1 MSRYSGTKNI
11 ETKRKFD
18 DMKNALRRLE
28 ALIEVGFLTC
38 MYMLFWN
45 NYYRPFGMISYNGY
59 GKYIIAF
66 IYLFLLLVI
75 LASFDSFKFGY
86 LKLTDVIVSQCL
98 GVIFVNFI
106 SYFQLSL
113 LASFLLKVKP
123 ILILTLLDFFMI
135 LVCCYIYSVIYHNV
149 YVPKNMVMVYG
160 SGNALTLKFK
170 MESRPD
176 KYKIGK
182 LISIEEGM
190 GTICRE
196 IVDYDAVIINDVT
209 PQIRNDLVKFCY
221 ENEIRTYVVPK
232 ISDIILRGAD
242 DITLF
247 DTPLVLVKGRGL
259 VFSERLIKRAF
270 DIVFSLISMIIVI
283 PVSIIVSVCILIED
297 GAPVFYKQER
307 VTKDGKIFKILKF
320 RSMKKDAEKEGHSIP
335 ATGKDPRIT
344 KVGRVIRACRIDEL
358 PQIFNIL
365 GGSMSWVGPR
375 PERIEHV
382 EKYSKEIP
390 EFKYRMKVKG
400 GLTGYAQIYGKYDT
414 SAYDK
419 LRLDLMYI
427 ENYSFTL
434 DLKILAM
441 TFRVLF
447 KPEATE
453 GFDKARELEKK
464 KEELIKAEKKKHE
477 NDQENLWEDIS
488 EQTDSEERPEKI

>member
-1 MSRYSGTKNI
+1 MSRYINTKDRDK
-11 ETKRKFD
+11 KRKFD

-28 ALIEVGFLTC
+28 AIIEVGILTC

-45 NYYRPFGMISYNGY
+45 NYYRPFGMITYNGY
-59 GKYIIAF
+59 GKYIIAL

-75 LASFDSFKFGY
+75 FSAFDSFKFGY

-113 LASFLLKVKP
+113 LASFLLRLKP
-123 ILILTLLDFFMI
+123 ILILTLLEFLMI
-135 LVCCYIYSVIYHNV
+135 LVCCYVYSMIYHNV
-149 YVPKNMVMVYG
+149 YVSKNMAMVYG

-170 MESRPD
+170 METRPD
-176 KYKIGK
+176 KYKIEK
-182 LISIEEGM
+182 LIPIEDGM
-190 GTICRE
+190 EAICRE

-247 DTPLVLVKGRGL
+247 DTPLVLVRGRGL
-259 VFSERLIKRAF
+259 VFSERVAKRAF
-270 DIVFSLISMIIVI
+270 DIILSLVSMVVVI
-283 PVSIIVSVCILIED
+283 PVSVIVSIAILIED

-320 RSMKKDAEKEGHSIP
+320 RSMVKDAEKGGHSIP

-344 KVGRVIRACRIDEL
+344 KVGRVIRACRLDEL

-365 GGSMSWVGPR
+365 KGDMSWVGPR
-375 PERIEHV
+375 PERVEHV
-382 EKYSKEIP
+382 EKYSKSIP

-441 TFRVLF
+441 TIRVLF

-464 KEELIKAEKKKHE
+464 KEDLIKEEKKRREGVQEDKWE
-477 NDQENLWEDIS
+477 NIS
-488 EQTDSEERPEKI
+488 EQTGSEERPERP